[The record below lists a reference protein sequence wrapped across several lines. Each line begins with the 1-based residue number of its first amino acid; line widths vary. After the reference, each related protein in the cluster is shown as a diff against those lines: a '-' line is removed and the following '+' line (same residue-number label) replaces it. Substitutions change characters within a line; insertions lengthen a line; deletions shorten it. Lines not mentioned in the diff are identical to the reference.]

1 MMPTS
6 IHSMLLVNAKKDL
19 SSGEILDGEGGF
31 TSRGRLVTS
40 RNSVDSNFL
49 PLGLSDGVKTK
60 KSIKKD
66 EFIKIDDVEINW
78 NQEVLKAREY
88 QIKLLNQESAQ
99 N

>member
-1 MMPTS
+1 MKNQQGILNFLMQTLYQ
-6 IHSMLLVNAKKDL
+6 LLKKIYHQ
-19 SSGEILDGEGGF
+19 GEILDGEGGF

-49 PLGLSDGVKTK
+49 PLGLSDGAKTK

-88 QIKLLNQESAQ
+88 QIKVLN
-99 N
+99 